1 MCPAVND
8 NESLSDLD
16 QVIMKE
22 QNIDKD
28 NPMTAASARMFWTKK
43 HKGSPLEKACLWYIC

>member
-8 NESLSDLD
+8 SESLSDLD
-16 QVIMKE
+16 YVLMKE

-28 NPMTAASARMFWTKK
+28 NPMTGASERVIWMKQ
-43 HKGSPLEKACLWYIC
+43 HKGSPLEKASLWYIY

>member
-28 NPMTAASARMFWTKK
+28 NPMTAASARMIWMKK
-43 HKGSPLEKACLWYIC
+43 HKGSPLEKAGL